1 MPPDQSPKS
10 LKDLSREVSLS
21 ASRTE
26 WDGAKKRAE
35 AEAKRLVQAADQ
47 NLATARRAGYTEATH
62 GDLFRDQTKSKKQ
75 PDILK
80 GVIRR
85 MNLDLGRDL
94 DAFSKPESTGIF
106 SSGALTVELL
116 EERGRKLQKTFK
128 SYRQS
133 INDGV
138 QKEGLEPSVAAEL
151 TRALDHVQ
159 KTMIDKIQVAQQAFG
174 RIVESD
180 EALAIKLAQAA
191 SRQRQYRPVH
201 VFNQIDVL
209 AAARAQANAEG
220 LVRLKMLEA
229 AFNARGQ
236 SLKSIKIDLHIVN
249 REDLVRLP
257 SPNEDDGG
265 SHVFTVGLYEA
276 ASLETVARDFNTAV
290 TALPFFLFAEN
301 YEDPL
306 APGYR
311 PSVEVIDG
319 WAELLTGV
327 VVKSVDAAGGRVA
340 AYIEKQYTIKLTE
353 KAFQRN
359 VKFELGYAAAGIVLG
374 GIALAATPL
383 TFGLSTIMSFASL
396 LKNTIK
402 ITQLAYNRYRA
413 VQVLIASLRSDM
425 ESLQK
430 TYTQSAAN
438 GPAGGAAYSSKGV
451 VLAREGAKMFLHG
464 AKEMFIGL
472 PKDFG
477 PGSTSFKTI
486 DDGLKNL
493 VSRATGMREEVSKAI
508 RNMVRLLDDIRAM
521 EAQLDRDAKALS
533 ARAIAGP
540 RLPATRAGLDEYF
553 RQIDPDGMRLV
564 IRTCRGRIGELAG
577 SVERMLATIDSQ
589 AGAAGAAGSG
599 LWQVAQKTTK
609 EIDEM
614 KSAWD
619 KVVAAI
625 GVKNELAK
633 VQLINDL
640 FWIVI
645 KLGSPQI
652 GPSGWD
658 GKGFDGLPAIGT
670 GEKTGA
676 FITKIIDKPPTDA
689 LGVFFA
695 VDQAAKLAV
704 DNMKL
709 LQFDF
714 TEKALPKLKDEIS
727 GARKDVV
734 GGELVSGF
742 RNPGRTR

>member
-1 MPPDQSPKS
+1 MPPVQS

-21 ASRTE
+21 ASRTD

-35 AEAKRLVQAADQ
+35 AEAKRFVQAADQ

-62 GDLFRDQTKSKKQ
+62 GELFRDQTRSKKQ
-75 PDILK
+75 LDILK

-138 QKEGLEPSVAAEL
+138 QNQKEGLEPSVAAEL
-151 TRALDHVQ
+151 TLALDRVQ
-159 KTMIDKIQVAQQAFG
+159 QTMIDKIQVAQRAFG
-174 RIVESD
+174 QIAGSD

-209 AAARAQANAEG
+209 AAARVQANAEG
-220 LVRLKMLEA
+220 LKRLEMLEA
-229 AFNARGQ
+229 AFKARGQ

-257 SPNEDDGG
+257 SPDQDDGG

-276 ASLETVARDFNTAV
+276 ASLETVAQDFNTAV
-290 TALPFFLFAEN
+290 TALPFFLCAEN
-301 YEDPL
+301 YEDRL
-306 APGYR
+306 ASGYR
-311 PSVEVIDG
+311 PADEVLDG
-319 WAELLTGV
+319 LAELLKGV
-327 VVKSVDAAGGRVA
+327 VAKSVDDAGGRVA

-464 AKEMFIGL
+464 TKEMFIGL

-533 ARAIAGP
+533 ARAMAGP
-540 RLPATRAGLDEYF
+540 RLPATRAGLDNYF

-577 SVERMLATIDSQ
+577 SVERMLATIDSP
-589 AGAAGAAGSG
+589 AGAAGSG

-609 EIDEM
+609 EIDDM
-614 KSAWD
+614 KSKWD

-676 FITKIIDKPPTDA
+676 FITKMIDKPPNAA

-704 DNMKL
+704 DNLKL

>member
-1 MPPDQSPKS
+1 MPPVQS
-10 LKDLSREVSLS
+10 LKDLSREVSLG
-21 ASRTE
+21 ASRTD

-35 AEAKRLVQAADQ
+35 AEAKRFAQAADQ
-47 NLATARRAGYTEATH
+47 NLATARKAGLTEATH
-62 GDLFRDQTKSKKQ
+62 GDLFNRQANAKKQ

-94 DAFSKPESTGIF
+94 DAFSKPESTGFF

-133 INDGV
+133 INDGI

-151 TRALDHVQ
+151 TAALDRVQ
-159 KTMIDKIQVAQQAFG
+159 QAMIDKIQVAQQAFG
-174 RIVESD
+174 RIAESD

-220 LVRLKMLEA
+220 LVRLEMLEA
-229 AFNARGQ
+229 AFKARGQ

-257 SPNEDDGG
+257 SPDEDDGG

-301 YEDPL
+301 YEDRL
-306 APGYR
+306 AHGYR
-311 PSVEVIDG
+311 PWDEVLDG
-319 WAELLTGV
+319 LADLLAGV
-327 VVKSVDAAGGRVA
+327 VAASVDAAGSRVA

-359 VKFELGYAAAGIVLG
+359 VKFELGYAVAGIVLG
-374 GIALAATPL
+374 GIALAAAPL

-402 ITQLAYNRYRA
+402 ITQLAYSRYRD

-430 TYTQSAAN
+430 TYTQSATN
-438 GPAGGAAYSSKGV
+438 GPAGGPAFSSQGV
-451 VLAREGAKMFLHG
+451 VLAREGAAMFLNG
-464 AKEMFIGL
+464 AKELFIGL
-472 PKDFG
+472 PKDLG
-477 PGSTSFKTI
+477 PGTTSFKTI

-493 VSRATGMREEVSKAI
+493 VSRAYGMREEVSKAI
-508 RNMVRLLDDIRAM
+508 RNVVKLLDDIRAM
-521 EAQLDRDAKALS
+521 EAQLDSDAKALS
-533 ARAIAGP
+533 ARALAGP
-540 RLPATRAGLDEYF
+540 PLPATRAGLDEYF

-577 SVERMLATIDSQ
+577 SVEQMLATIDSP
-589 AGAAGAAGSG
+589 AGAQGSG
-599 LWQVAQKTTK
+599 LWQVAQRTTK
-609 EIDEM
+609 EIDDL

-619 KVVAAI
+619 KVVTAI

-633 VQLINDL
+633 VQLMNDL
-640 FWIVI
+640 FWIVV

-652 GPSGWD
+652 GPAGWD
-658 GKGFDGLPAIGT
+658 GKGFEGLPAIGT

-676 FITKIIDKPPTDA
+676 FITKLIDKPPTDA

-695 VDQAAKLAV
+695 VDQAAKITV

-714 TEKALPKLKDEIS
+714 TEKALPKLKDEIG
-727 GARKDVV
+727 GARKDLIS
-734 GGELVSGF
+734 GELVSGF
-742 RNPGRTR
+742 RNPGRSR

>member
-1 MPPDQSPKS
+1 MPPVQS

-21 ASRTE
+21 ASRTD
-26 WDGAKKRAE
+26 WDAAKKRAE
-35 AEAKRLVQAADQ
+35 AEAKRFVQAADK
-47 NLATARRAGYTEATH
+47 NLATARKAGFTEATH
-62 GDLFRDQTKSKKQ
+62 GDLFDRQAKAIKQ

-94 DAFSKPESTGIF
+94 DAFSKPESTGFF

-116 EERGRKLQKTFK
+116 EERGRKLEKTFK

-133 INDGV
+133 IADGIR
-138 QKEGLEPSVAAEL
+138 KEGLEPSVAAEL
-151 TRALDHVQ
+151 TTALDRVQ
-159 KTMIDKIQVAQQAFG
+159 QAMIDKIQVAQQAFG

-220 LVRLKMLEA
+220 LVRLDMLEA

-236 SLKSIKIDLHIVN
+236 SLRSIKIDLHIVN

-257 SPNEDDGG
+257 SPGDDDGG

-301 YEDPL
+301 YEDRL
-306 APGYR
+306 AHGYR
-311 PSVEVIDG
+311 PWDEVLDG
-319 WAELLTGV
+319 LADLLTGV
-327 VVKSVDAAGGRVA
+327 VAASVDSAGGRVA
-340 AYIEKQYTIKLTE
+340 AYIEGQYTIKLTE

-374 GIALAATPL
+374 GIALAAVPL

-402 ITQLAYNRYRA
+402 ITQLAYNRYRD

-430 TYTQSAAN
+430 AYTKSAAA

-451 VLAREGAKMFLHG
+451 VLAREGGKMLLHG
-464 AKEMFIGL
+464 AKELFIGL

-493 VSRATGMREEVSKAI
+493 VSRAYGMREEVSKAI
-508 RNMVRLLDDIRAM
+508 RNVVKLLDEIRAM

-533 ARAIAGP
+533 ARALAGP
-540 RLPATRAGLDEYF
+540 PLPATRAGLVEYF
-553 RQIDPDGMRLV
+553 RHIDPDGMRLV
-564 IRTCRGRIGELAG
+564 IRACRGRIGELAG
-577 SVERMLATIDSQ
+577 SVEKMLAAIDSPL
-589 AGAAGAAGSG
+589 GAAGGG
-599 LWQVAQKTTK
+599 LWQVAQQTTK
-609 EIDEM
+609 DVDDM
-614 KSAWD
+614 KRAWD
-619 KVVAAI
+619 KVVVAI

-640 FWIVI
+640 FWIVV

-652 GPSGWD
+652 GPAGWD

-676 FITKIIDKPPTDA
+676 FIMKMIDKPPTDA

-695 VDQAAKLAV
+695 VDQAAKIAV

-727 GARKDVV
+727 GVRKDVI
-734 GGELVSGF
+734 GGELVSGY
-742 RNPGRTR
+742 RNPGRSR

>member
-1 MPPDQSPKS
+1 MPPVQS

-21 ASRTE
+21 ASRTD

-35 AEAKRLVQAADQ
+35 AEAKRFVQAADQ

-62 GDLFRDQTKSKKQ
+62 GELFGRQTNAKKQ

-151 TRALDHVQ
+151 TLALDRVQ
-159 KTMIDKIQVAQQAFG
+159 QTMIDKIQVAQQAFG
-174 RIVESD
+174 RIAESD

-220 LVRLKMLEA
+220 LVRLEMLEA
-229 AFNARGQ
+229 AFKARGQ

-301 YEDPL
+301 YEDRL

-311 PSVEVIDG
+311 PADEVIDG
-319 WAELLTGV
+319 LAELLNV
-327 VVKSVDAAGGRVA
+327 VVAKSVDAAGGRVA

-402 ITQLAYNRYRA
+402 ITQLAYSRYRA

-425 ESLQK
+425 ESLHK

-451 VLAREGAKMFLHG
+451 ILAREGAKMFLHG

-477 PGSTSFKTI
+477 PTSTSFKTI

-493 VSRATGMREEVSKAI
+493 VSRATRMREEVSKLI

-533 ARAIAGP
+533 ARAMAGP
-540 RLPATRAGLDEYF
+540 RLPATRAGLDDYF

-577 SVERMLATIDSQ
+577 SVERMLAKIDSP
-589 AGAAGAAGSG
+589 AGAAGSG
-599 LWQVAQKTTK
+599 LWQVAQRTTK

-676 FITKIIDKPPTDA
+676 FITKMIDKPPNTA

-704 DNMKL
+704 DNLKL

-742 RNPGRTR
+742 RNPGRSR